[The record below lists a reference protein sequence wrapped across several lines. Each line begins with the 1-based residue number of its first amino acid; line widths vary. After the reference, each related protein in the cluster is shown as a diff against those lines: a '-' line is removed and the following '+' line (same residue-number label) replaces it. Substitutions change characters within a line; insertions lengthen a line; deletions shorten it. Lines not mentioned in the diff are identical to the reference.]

1 MGVFPGKGG
10 QAFIP
15 ETKNKIKELKK
26 YILKNNLDLDIEVD
40 GGINEN
46 TAKEVVDAGADI
58 LVAGVYILNHENPKE
73 AIKFLKSL

>member
-10 QAFIP
+10 QTFIS
-15 ETKNKIKELKK
+15 ETLTKIKELKK
-26 YILKNNLDLDIEVD
+26 YILENNLDLDIEID

-46 TAKEVVDAGADI
+46 TAKDVVDAGADI
-58 LVAGVYILNHENPKE
+58 LVAGVYILENPKE